1 MRKNR
6 HVIVFVSILAS
17 LCILFPAAG
26 LESSNPDVASQKSV
40 VHDSGNNSRPME
52 YFNVSHEVKDNL
64 FRTIRLPCGETYQYP
79 YTTIHEEKL
88 EYQDI
93 RVEKTVTQK
102 SNLTQHEPIW
112 IDGDNNFTSENGV
125 TNGTGTITDPYIIE
139 GWKIERRVDIP
150 HIMPWCAGIVIKNTI
165 KYVVVKDIHIINPL
179 YKRYMMYAGG
189 ITLSNVSNCKLQ
201 NIIIET
207 DGEPLTWLDMPDDH
221 GVEIR
226 GQSNNI
232 SIENT
237 TIIGH
242 GESISIYKSCN
253 VTLRNNTLN
262 NTLQPFNIYGN
273 QTKHYIFDVDSS
285 NTANDK
291 TVKYLI
297 GEENLFFDNSSKI
310 GFLGLVSCANVTVK
324 NFTYSG
330 ILLANVTNGT
340 IIDSDIRFVIIS
352 LSSNISV
359 INTTVHGDGYCGFHF
374 SLNKNTVLLN
384 STIYNTTCGII
395 AGSLHSSLSP
405 GFSLIKNL
413 TIYSC
418 YIGVSLCGS
427 NHRIEDS
434 IINATS
440 VKPGYSP
447 VGIWIGWSAKNNTI
461 DNTTIIGGGAG
472 ILLCDTSGNI
482 ITNCTIKGFG
492 EDGVFFGSDACN
504 NTIVNCNITGWWF
517 GISMLGGANN
527 NTITKNT
534 FYNNTCYG
542 YAYGIEI
549 SYEDWTGTFWGYSN
563 NNLIYHNNFIGN
575 DHNVYDDCAN
585 FWDYDGIGNY
595 WDDYLG
601 YDNNNDGIGDNPY
614 SIPGGKN
621 VDNYPLIEPVGVDTI
636 KPKITI
642 TGVENNTYYNHS
654 VTPMITIFDLNLNT
668 SVVTLNGEDF
678 ISGTMI
684 SEDGTYVLFVQAT
697 DKMNNKAEQTVT
709 FTIDKTPPTISL
721 VSPDNNSVIKPGE
734 VIDFEITDVNLW
746 NASYCVNN
754 GVVQYFSSFY
764 DISTEG
770 WKNETYNITVYAKD
784 RGMNEITKT
793 FSFIVDGI
801 QPDISL
807 ISPENNTVIKRGT
820 IIDFEINDIHLNLTT
835 YTVNDEAAQPFS
847 SPYNIS
853 TKDWEDGTYDIK
865 IFVND
870 LAGNEISK
878 TFRFIIDGTP
888 PTINIVGVMNGN
900 YYNTNVTPIISISDA
915 HLNISENIITLDNLS
930 FVSGTEV
937 NAEGKHT
944 LYVYAADKAGNN
956 VSQTIIFT
964 VDKTKPSVTISG
976 IEDGA
981 YYNTDIAP
989 VIDITDANLNMSS
1002 ITLNGNPFTSDTTV
1016 SAENTYTLVVQA
1028 VDKAGNTAEKTIT
1041 FTIDKTEPGISELTP
1056 ATGTKTTKSSI
1067 VVSGKTEPDAVVKIN
1082 GIGVSVDSDGS
1093 FSKEIMLVKG
1103 ENSIVITATDLAGNT
1118 KTETITITMEEKKE
1132 KSFIPGFEIIYLLAG
1147 ICVSTVLFKK
1157 IKK

>member
-1 MRKNR
+1 M
-6 HVIVFVSILAS
+6 L
-17 LCILFPAAG
+17 G
-26 LESSNPDVASQKSV
+26 E
-40 VHDSGNNSRPME
+40 NS
-52 YFNVSHEVKDNL
+52 
-64 FRTIRLPCGETYQYP
+64 
-79 YTTIHEEKL
+79 
-88 EYQDI
+88 
-93 RVEKTVTQK
+93 
-102 SNLTQHEPIW
+102 
-112 IDGDNNFTSENGV
+112 
-125 TNGTGTITDPYIIE
+125 
-139 GWKIERRVDIP
+139 
-150 HIMPWCAGIVIKNTI
+150 
-165 KYVVVKDIHIINPL
+165 
-179 YKRYMMYAGG
+179 
-189 ITLSNVSNCKLQ
+189 
-201 NIIIET
+201 
-207 DGEPLTWLDMPDDH
+207 
-221 GVEIR
+221 
-226 GQSNNI
+226 
-232 SIENT
+232 
-237 TIIGH
+237 
-242 GESISIYKSCN
+242 
-253 VTLRNNTLN
+253 
-262 NTLQPFNIYGN
+262 
-273 QTKHYIFDVDSS
+273 
-285 NTANDK
+285 
-291 TVKYLI
+291 
-297 GEENLFFDNSSKI
+297 
-310 GFLGLVSCANVTVK
+310 
-324 NFTYSG
+324 
-330 ILLANVTNGT
+330 
-340 IIDSDIRFVIIS
+340 
-352 LSSNISV
+352 
-359 INTTVHGDGYCGFHF
+359 
-374 SLNKNTVLLN
+374 
-384 STIYNTTCGII
+384 
-395 AGSLHSSLSP
+395 
-405 GFSLIKNL
+405 
-413 TIYSC
+413 
-418 YIGVSLCGS
+418 
-427 NHRIEDS
+427 
-434 IINATS
+434 
-440 VKPGYSP
+440 
-447 VGIWIGWSAKNNTI
+447 
-461 DNTTIIGGGAG
+461 
-472 ILLCDTSGNI
+472 
-482 ITNCTIKGFG
+482 
-492 EDGVFFGSDACN
+492 N
-504 NTIVNCNITGWWF
+504 NTIVN
-517 GISMLGGANN
+517 
-527 NTITKNT
+527 NT
-534 FYNNTCYG
+534 FYNNTFYG
-542 YAYGIEI
+542 YAYGIKI